1 MKKLFIPIIVLLT
14 LSLGACSGTESA
26 NTSNASDTTK
36 ETITYESE
44 TGPVEVP
51 DEPKRIVALT
61 NGPNVLSLDGNIVGI
76 DQWTKNNPLFQEKLE
91 GVEVVSEEN
100 LEKILELEPDLIIAG
115 AQTKN
120 IDKLNEMAPTVVY
133 TWGKLDYLAQQME
146 IGKLLNKEKEAN
158 EWVENFKDRASKIGE
173 QIKDKIGEDATV
185 SVIESGNKEFY
196 VFGDNYARGTE
207 ILYQAMG
214 LNMPEKV
221 KEMALESGVHTFS
234 TELLP
239 EFAGDYIILSR
250 DPEKEN
256 SFLETETWKNIPA
269 VQNDH
274 VYAIDTKASTYSD
287 PITLEYLLEFFE
299 KSFLTN

>member
-44 TGPVEVP
+44 TGPPVEVP

-133 TWGKLDYLAQQME
+133 TWG
-146 IGKLLNKEKEAN
+146 
-158 EWVENFKDRASKIGE
+158 
-173 QIKDKIGEDATV
+173 
-185 SVIESGNKEFY
+185 
-196 VFGDNYARGTE
+196 
-207 ILYQAMG
+207 
-214 LNMPEKV
+214 
-221 KEMALESGVHTFS
+221 
-234 TELLP
+234 
-239 EFAGDYIILSR
+239 
-250 DPEKEN
+250 
-256 SFLETETWKNIPA
+256 
-269 VQNDH
+269 
-274 VYAIDTKASTYSD
+274 
-287 PITLEYLLEFFE
+287 
-299 KSFLTN
+299 